1 MAMPREFRG
10 CETGFV
16 RSTRRFRYSTKAGPL
31 APEIGAAGRGRAFLF
46 LAEIDA
52 SAREIV
58 GRDFHDDPIADP
70 GADAEFA
77 HLARHVREDLVLIV
91 ERDAIIAV
99 RQHLGHGAAEFEQ
112 LFFGHPLSSIRC
124 GLPSAFRRHTRSL
137 TFPPSLRSDGA
148 AEAQAG
154 YCTGVSPPAVFLAS
168 SISVAA
174 TRISAR
180 VLRSGASKS
189 ACFSAV
195 P

>member
-10 CETGFV
+10 SETGFA
-16 RSTRRFRYSTKAGPL
+16 RSTRQFRYSTKASPL

-99 RQHLGHGAAEFEQ
+99 RQHLSHGAAEFEH
-112 LFFGHPLSSIRC
+112 LFFCHPALLHRMR
-124 GLPSAFRRHTRSL
+124 GLPQRLRAPYPGFD
-137 TFPPSLRSDGA
+137 PPSPPVVAQRWRCRGA
-148 AEAQAG
+148 RGLLQG
-154 YCTGVSPPAVFLAS
+154 
-168 SISVAA
+168 
-174 TRISAR
+174 
-180 VLRSGASKS
+180 
-189 ACFSAV
+189 
-195 P
+195 

>member
-16 RSTRRFRYSTKAGPL
+16 RSTRQFRYSTKASPL

-99 RQHLGHGAAEFEQ
+99 
-112 LFFGHPLSSIRC
+112 PLSSIACAAYR
-124 GLPSAFRRHTRSL
+124 SAFGRHTRVS
-137 TFPPSLRSDGA
+137 TPRLRRRCPAMALPGRKRVIAGRFRRPLSSW
-148 AEAQAG
+148 QAR
-154 YCTGVSPPAVFLAS
+154 F
-168 SISVAA
+168 
-174 TRISAR
+174 RW
-180 VLRSGASKS
+180 LRPGSGRGS
-189 ACFSAV
+189 
-195 P
+195 

>member
-16 RSTRRFRYSTKAGPL
+16 RSTRQFRYSTKAGPL
-31 APEIGAAGRGRAFLF
+31 APEIGAAGSGRAFLF

-99 RQHLGHGAAEFEQ
+99 RQHLAHGAAEFEQ
-112 LFFGHPLSSIRC
+112 LFFGHPALLHRMR
-124 GLPSAFRRHTRSL
+124 GLPQRLWAPYPGFDPPVSAVV
-137 TFPPSLRSDGA
+137 
-148 AEAQAG
+148 AQRWR
-154 YCTGVSPPAVFLAS
+154 C
-168 SISVAA
+168 
-174 TRISAR
+174 R
-180 VLRSGASKS
+180 GASGLLQGGFAARCLLGKLDFGGCDQDLG
-189 ACFSAV
+189 AGL
-195 P
+195 